1 MKIITE
7 KILNILNIYQPFNQY
22 ENQKKNFFLLNFFFC
37 AEKNTYKIKHWKSK
51 KKIFR
56 EHTKEF
62 LSKKK
67 EHKTT
72 K

>member
-1 MKIITE
+1 MKI
-7 KILNILNIYQPFNQY
+7 K
-22 ENQKKNFFLLNFFFC
+22 KKNFSFLIFFFVQK
-37 AEKNTYKIKHWKSK
+37 KNTYKIKHWKSK

>member
-1 MKIITE
+1 MKI
-7 KILNILNIYQPFNQY
+7 
-22 ENQKKNFFLLNFFFC
+22 FFFSFFYFFFSR
-37 AEKNTYKIKHWKSK
+37 AEKYTYKIKHWKSK

>member
-1 MKIITE
+1 MKIKK
-7 KILNILNIYQPFNQY
+7 KIFS
-22 ENQKKNFFLLNFFFC
+22 FLIFFFC

>member
-1 MKIITE
+1 MKI
-7 KILNILNIYQPFNQY
+7 
-22 ENQKKNFFLLNFFFC
+22 FFFFPFLFFFSC
-37 AEKNTYKIKHWKSK
+37 AEKYTKSYKIKHWKSK